1 MRKIFTRLSV
11 AIILFLASCQD
22 TKQISDLQD
31 QARRLEAQIQK
42 ERQENIEL
50 SSYRYS
56 MESQFK
62 RKNQDYVKCL
72 EDGKENF
79 ESLSKKY
86 SELGSDYDKLQ
97 VAFKSLNKANDA
109 HKEMSVR
116 VVVEL
121 EERIKKIERLKSRG
135 AKKSKYSY
143 RRVKRKKRRT

>member
-1 MRKIFTRLSV
+1 MRKIFTCLSV